1 MIPGTYSASERAI
14 EIIADHLR
22 LEVQPFGANVMMIV
36 TGAVVSNGQ
45 TYFGDFAL
53 PEDSLYKCIEGTISA
68 RARGDDGVSRMPAAN
83 YATAVVDEITKRA
96 SGKFWYGD
104 YAEAVKSVMSP
115 TVPQELLVSLH

>member
-1 MIPGTYSASERAI
+1 
-14 EIIADHLR
+14 
-22 LEVQPFGANVMMIV
+22 MMIV